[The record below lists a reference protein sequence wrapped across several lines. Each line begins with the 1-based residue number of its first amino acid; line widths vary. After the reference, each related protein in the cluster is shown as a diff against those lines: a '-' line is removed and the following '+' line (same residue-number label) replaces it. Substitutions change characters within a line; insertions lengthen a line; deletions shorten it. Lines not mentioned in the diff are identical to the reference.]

1 MIEIKWYMWLWLW
14 LIPNKSV
21 TDISEERGMELRTTI
36 WFKEYKG
43 TMYIVKEKF
52 TLTEARG
59 RSARKLRNKNKG
71 LK

>member
-36 WFKEYKG
+36 WYKEYKG

-52 TLTEARG
+52 TLTKAKG
-59 RSARKLRNKNKG
+59 RHARKLREKNR
-71 LK
+71 